1 MSVSA
6 VNPMGSGSATAS
18 GGVTRLLPSGD
29 EAGTAP
35 EDRAFRPDVEG
46 LRAVAVLLVVLYHA
60 GVGQLGG
67 GYVGVDVF
75 FVISGFVIT
84 GVLLRERVTA
94 GATSLLGFYARRSR
108 RILPAATLVLVCTMV
123 ASHLV
128 LGAAAGVRTADDAK
142 WAAVFLANFH
152 FASVGTNYLAAQLPP
167 SPLQNFWTLSVEEQF
182 YLVFPTLFLTVAGL
196 RLRLTLRTRLLVV
209 LGAISVCSLAWSII
223 QTSSNPN
230 FAYFSPFTRA
240 WELALGAMV
249 ALATPKL
256 TRVPPAV
263 AATMTWIGLAAIVIA
278 AVVFSAQTAYPGM
291 LVAVPVGGAA
301 LVIAGGTA
309 SSRFGAESLLGLWPF
324 RQLGRISYSLYLWHW
339 PILILAAE
347 SQGQTSLSVSSN
359 VAWLLV
365 ALGASIVTYWLV
377 ENPIRHSVWLRRR
390 HVASIG
396 MGVGLITTTLLVAT
410 LEISIGRPAT
420 SAVITVP
427 PSSTPDLANVE
438 HLVRE
443 ATTIKSV
450 PAHVQPPLQSVSI
463 GYPPPSCQPATYA
476 QTSMT
481 ACLLGDPH
489 GSRTMVLYGD
499 SHSAMWFQNIDAIA
513 KAAHWKLWYIGK
525 SACPAELLPT
535 ASLRG
540 FGPLTGPYRQCDQW
554 HTFAIAK
561 INQLR
566 PDLVIVSQEAEAA
579 PGNLAYSRNQW
590 RVGLAAF
597 FSSITVPNVHFDV
610 IGNIPTLPTDPP
622 LCLDVHPDDVPVCS
636 APRAKA
642 INRYES
648 YNEAEAEAVNSVGGR
663 YVDVTPWF
671 CSATCTAVI
680 GDYQVYFDGYHVA
693 GPYAASLEGV
703 MSGALRLPPGTD
715 VRWHLSTRV
724 LAPVGGA
731 ALRGTTLL
739 VAAVGSASAHV
750 QFVLTGHGYNQTV
763 VATARDSFFGW
774 VAHWNTASVP
784 NGDYTLRSRALS
796 SDNGAGLSRGVA
808 VRVTN

>member
-1 MSVSA
+1 LNVSA
-6 VNPMGSGSATAS
+6 VSRSATAS
-18 GGVTRLLPSGD
+18 DGVSTLLPSGD

-94 GATSLLGFYARRSR
+94 GATSLLGFYARRCR
-108 RILPAATLVLVCTMV
+108 RILPAATLVLVCTVV
-123 ASHLV
+123 ASHVV

-182 YLVFPTLFLTVAGL
+182 YLVFPTLFLMVAGL
-196 RLRLTLRTRLLVV
+196 RLRLSLRTRLLVV
-209 LGAISVCSLAWSII
+209 LGAISVCSLSWSII
-223 QTSSNPN
+223 QTASNPN
-230 FAYFSPFTRA
+230 SAYFSPFTRA

-256 TRVPPAV
+256 ARVPAAI
-263 AATMTWIGLAAIVIA
+263 AATVTWIGLAAIVLA
-278 AVVFSAQTAYPGM
+278 AVVFNGQTAYPGV

-309 SSRFGAESLLGLWPF
+309 GSRFGAESLLGLWPF
-324 RQLGRISYSLYLWHW
+324 RHLGRISYSLYLWHW

-347 SQGQTSLSVSSN
+347 SQGQTSLSLSSSL
-359 VAWLLV
+359 AWLLV

-390 HVASIG
+390 HVASVG
-396 MGVGLITTTLLVAT
+396 MGAALIATTLLVAT
-410 LEISIGRPAT
+410 LETSIGAPPT
-420 SAVITVP
+420 SAVTTAP
-427 PSSTPDLANVE
+427 PSSTPDLASVE

-443 ATTIKSV
+443 ATAIKSV
-450 PAHVQPPLQSVSI
+450 PAHVQPPLQSVSM
-463 GYPPPSCQPATYA
+463 GYPPPSCEPATYA

-481 ACLLGDPH
+481 PCLLGDPH
-489 GSRTMVLYGD
+489 GALTMVLYGD
-499 SHSAMWFQNIDAIA
+499 SHSAMWFQNIDAVA

-535 ASLRG
+535 MNPPG
-540 FGPLTGPYRQCDQW
+540 FGPLYGSYRQCNQW
-554 HTFAIAK
+554 HTVAIAK
-561 INQLR
+561 INRLR
-566 PDLVIVSQEAEAA
+566 PDLVIVSQEVEAA
-579 PGNLAYSRNQW
+579 PGNLYYTSNQW
-590 RVGLAAF
+590 RAGLADF

-610 IGNIPTLPTDPP
+610 IGNIPTISHDPP
-622 LCLDVHPDDVPVCS
+622 LCLNAHPDDVPACS

-642 INRYES
+642 INS
-648 YNEAEAEAVNSVGGR
+648 YNQAEAEAVNSVGGR

-680 GDYQVYFDGYHVA
+680 GDYQVYYDGYHVTGA
-693 GPYAASLEGV
+693 YAATLEGV
-703 MSGALRLPPGTD
+703 MSGALQLPASTD
-715 VRWHLSTRV
+715 VDWHLSARV
-724 LAPVGGA
+724 VTPAGGA
-731 ALRGTTLL
+731 ALSGTTVLDAWTGFRAG
-739 VAAVGSASAHV
+739 VHV
-750 QFVLTGHGYNQTV
+750 QFVLTGNGYHQTV
-763 VATARDSFFGW
+763 VATAQPSLFGW
-774 VAHWNTASVP
+774 YAHWNTTSVP
-784 NGDYTLRSRALS
+784 NGTYILRSRAQTS
-796 SDNGAGLSRGVA
+796 NNGSGLSAGVP